1 MTRRLNNPFVE
12 YGYKGSEYFCDRE
25 QETVELVRD
34 LHNES
39 NVALI
44 SPRRLGKSGLIHHV
58 FDVMGR
64 EEPESVCIY
73 IDILHTKNQAEFAQL
88 FFSRVIA
95 AMDTNAQAAL
105 RKAAQFFKGIRPT
118 MSFDE
123 FNGAPS
129 FSIDIQ
135 PSQERST
142 IERTFSYIAQSGK
155 RCYIAFD
162 EFQQIME
169 YPEKGTEALLRSLI
183 QFAPNAWFIF
193 SGSRQHLMTE
203 MFLSEKHPFY
213 LASQMMSLGTIDEN
227 KYLLFANRFFKEQGR
242 EISAD
247 DFHYLYSL
255 VDGQTW
261 YVQEI
266 LHQLYEF
273 PASSLDRQDINSAID
288 RLLQKWSISFSGL
301 YQELTDNQARVLT
314 AIACGGRVK
323 SPMAKDFM
331 RKYRLPALSSTRQA
345 LQSLTQ
351 QEKLFHDQNGYIV
364 YDRFLAMWL
373 RRLKE

>member
-1 MTRRLNNPFVE
+1 MKKLNNPFVE
-12 YGYKGSEYFCDRE
+12 YGYKGAAYFCDRE
-25 QETVELVRD
+25 HETEELLRD

-58 FDVMGR
+58 FEALRRR
-64 EEPESVCIY
+64 EPDSVCIY
-73 IDILHTKNQAEFAQL
+73 IDILHTKNQTEFAEL
-88 FFSRVIA
+88 FSSRVIA
-95 AMDTNAQAAL
+95 AMDSDAQAAL

-123 FNGAPS
+123 FNGSPS

-135 PSQERST
+135 PSQEKNT
-142 IERTFSYIAQSGK
+142 IEQTFSYIARSGR

-162 EFQQIME
+162 EFQQILE
-169 YPEKGTEALLRSLI
+169 YPEKGTEALLRSMV
-183 QFAPNAWFIF
+183 QFVPNVWFIF

-203 MFLSEKHPFY
+203 MFLSERHPFY
-213 LASQMMSLGTIDEN
+213 LASQMMTLNEIDESV
-227 KYLLFANRFFKEQGR
+227 YLSFANRFFQEQNR
-242 EISAD
+242 EMAAD
-247 DFHYLYSL
+247 DFHYLYSI

-266 LHQLYEF
+266 LHQLYEY
-273 PASSLDRQDINSAID
+273 PGTPLDRDSINQSID
-288 RLLQKWSISFSGL
+288 RLLEKWSISFSGL
-301 YQELTDNQARVLT
+301 YQELTDNQARVLS
-314 AIACGGRVK
+314 AIACEGRVK
-323 SPMAKDFM
+323 SPMGKEFM
-331 RKYRLPALSSTRQA
+331 QKYRLPALSSTRQA

-351 QEKLFHDQNGYIV
+351 QEMLYRDNDGYIV

-373 RRLKE
+373 RRLRG

>member
-1 MTRRLNNPFVE
+1 MNRLNNPFVE
-12 YGYKGSEYFCDRE
+12 YGYKGAEYFCDRE
-25 QETVELVRD
+25 TETEQLMRD

-39 NVALI
+39 NVALV
-44 SPRRLGKSGLIHHV
+44 SPRRIGKSGLIQHV
-58 FDVMGR
+58 FNKMRVV
-64 EEPESVCIY
+64 EPDCVCIY
-73 IDILHTKNQAEFAQL
+73 IDILHTKSQAEFAEL
-88 FFSRVIA
+88 FASRVIK
-95 AMDTNAQAAL
+95 AMDSNAQSAL
-105 RKAAQFFKGIRPT
+105 RKATQFFKGLRPT

-123 FNGAPS
+123 FSGDPT

-135 PSQERST
+135 PAQEKST
-142 IERTFSYIAQSGK
+142 IEQTFGYIEKSGK

-169 YPEKGTEALLRSLI
+169 YPEKGTEALLRSVI
-183 QFAPNAWFIF
+183 QFVPNAWFIF

-213 LASQMMSLGTIDEN
+213 LASQMMSIGVIDEA
-227 KYLLFANRFFKEQGR
+227 KYLSFANHFFALQNR
-242 EISAD
+242 EMNKD
-247 DFHYLYSL
+247 DFHYLYTI

-273 PASSLDRQDINSAID
+273 PSSKLDTQDVNASID
-288 RLLQKWSISFSGL
+288 RLLQKWGMSFSAL

-314 AIACGGRVK
+314 AIAHEGRAK
-323 SPMAKDFM
+323 SPLGKDFM
-331 RKYRLPALSSTRQA
+331 QKYRLPALSSTRQA

-351 QEKLFHDQNGYIV
+351 QERLYHDEQGYIV
-364 YDRFLAMWL
+364 YDRFFAMWL
-373 RRLKE
+373 RRLGH

>member
-1 MTRRLNNPFVE
+1 MKRLNNPYVQ
-12 YGYKGSEYFCDRE
+12 YGYKGADYYCDRE
-25 QETVELVRD
+25 QETEELLRD

-44 SPRRLGKSGLIHHV
+44 SPRRLGKSGLIQHV
-58 FDVMGR
+58 FDAMR
-64 EEPESVCIY
+64 TREPESVCIY
-73 IDILHTKNQAEFAQL
+73 IDILHTKNQTEFAEL

-95 AMDTNAQAAL
+95 AMDSNAQTAL

-123 FNGAPS
+123 FNGSPS

-135 PSQERST
+135 PSQEQST
-142 IERTFSYIAQSGK
+142 IEQTFDYIAKSGK

-162 EFQQIME
+162 EFQQITE
-169 YPEKGTEALLRSLI
+169 YPEKGTEALLRSMI
-183 QFAPNAWFIF
+183 QFVPNVWFIF

-203 MFLSEKHPFY
+203 MFLSERHPFY
-213 LASQMMSLGTIDEN
+213 LASQMMSLNVIDEK
-227 KYLLFANRFFKEQGR
+227 KYLAFANRFFKEQER
-242 EISAD
+242 EMKD
-247 DFHYLYSL
+247 EDFHYLYSL

-273 PASSLDRQDINSAID
+273 PDSPLDRQHINLSID
-288 RLLQKWSISFSGL
+288 RLLQKWSISYSGL

-314 AIACGGRVK
+314 AIACEGRVK
-323 SPMAKDFM
+323 SPMGKDFM
-331 RKYRLPALSSTRQA
+331 QKYRLPALSSTRQA

-351 QEKLFHDQNGYIV
+351 QEKIYHDKQGYIV
-364 YDRFLAMWL
+364 YDRFLGMWL
-373 RRLKE
+373 RRLRD

>member
-1 MTRRLNNPFVE
+1 MKRLNNPFVE
-12 YGYKGSEYFCDRE
+12 YGYKGAEYFCDRE
-25 QETVELVRD
+25 KETEELLRD

-44 SPRRLGKSGLIHHV
+44 SPRRLGKSGLIQHV
-58 FDVMGR
+58 FNVMH
-64 EEPESVCIY
+64 EKEPESICIY
-73 IDILHTKNQAEFAQL
+73 IDILHTKNQTEFAEL
-88 FFSRVIA
+88 FSSRVIA
-95 AMDTNAQAAL
+95 AMDSNAQNAL

-123 FNGAPS
+123 FNGSPS

-135 PSQERST
+135 PSQEKST
-142 IERTFSYIAQSGK
+142 IEQTFNYIAKSGK

-162 EFQQIME
+162 EFQQITE
-169 YPEKGTEALLRSLI
+169 YPEKGTEALLRSII
-183 QFAPNAWFIF
+183 QFVPNAWFIF

-213 LASQMMSLGTIDEN
+213 LASQMMSLDVIDEK
-227 KYLLFANRFFKEQGR
+227 KYLAFANSFFKEQQR
-242 EISAD
+242 EMSKE

-266 LHQLYEF
+266 LHNLYEY
-273 PASSLDRQDINSAID
+273 PETPLDRQSINLSID

-301 YQELTDNQARVLT
+301 YQELTDNQARVLS
-314 AIACGGRVK
+314 AIACEGRVK
-323 SPMAKDFM
+323 SPMGKDFM
-331 RKYRLPALSSTRQA
+331 QKYRLPALSSTRQA
-345 LQSLTQ
+345 LQSLVQ
-351 QEKLFHDQNGYIV
+351 QEKLYHDKDGYIV

-373 RRLKE
+373 RRLRE